1 MVSGKCGI
9 VCVCVVHRTSL
20 ECRYLNI
27 KATYMTVCIPEYV
40 GCVYIYVYKYIYIY
54 AHLV

>member
-54 AHLV
+54 AHLS